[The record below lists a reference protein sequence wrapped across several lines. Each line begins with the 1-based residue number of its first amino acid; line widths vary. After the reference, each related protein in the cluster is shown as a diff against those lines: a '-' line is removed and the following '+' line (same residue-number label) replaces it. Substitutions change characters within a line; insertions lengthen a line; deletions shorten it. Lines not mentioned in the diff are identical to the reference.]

1 MSDTLMSD
9 NPNTSITTLPVLPVK
24 RSVLFPGVRVPLT
37 VGRDRSVAAVE
48 FALKTEDKTI
58 LVVAQRDPEVEQP
71 KLEDLYQIGTKA
83 VIKQVGRTADG
94 QLHALVQGVERLVLL
109 KLEDSTPFLK
119 VRSRQLPAPSN
130 SGAEIDA
137 LHRAIL
143 DLVDQLP
150 TLIQS
155 PGIAEVAEAL
165 RAERDPV
172 AFGYR
177 VAALL
182 NLTVEGEQA
191 LLEAPTG
198 AELLRRIYTAL
209 SNEVQV
215 LQLRNKI
222 ASEAQAEMGKSQR
235 EYFLRQQLKAIQQEL
250 GEGEDAE
257 GATGELQK
265 RIEEADLPEQV
276 RQDAERELAR
286 LTKIPAASPEH
297 QVIRSYLEL
306 ILELPW
312 NKVSPDSVDLARVRQ
327 VLDEDHYGI
336 QDVKERIV
344 EHLAVLKLNPTAKAP
359 ILCLVGP
366 PGVGKTSLGQSIAR
380 ALGRRFERISLGG
393 LHDEAELRGHRRTY
407 VGAMPGR
414 IIQAIRRAGVKNPV
428 LMLDEVDKM
437 GRDFRGDPAAALL
450 EVLDPAQNHTFTDHY
465 LDLAFDLSK
474 VFFIT
479 TANTLDPVSEPLLDR
494 MEVIRLPGYSEQEKL
509 EIAKRYLW
517 PRRLNEAGL
526 SADHIQLPDDMIS
539 EIICRYTREA
549 GVRQLEQMLGRLTR
563 KVALKLAESPPT
575 ATGGVGRGVQ
585 QDGAPS
591 RDGGV
596 GRGVQQDGAPSRDD
610 GSQASEAPDAIV
622 IGREQLDEWL
632 GTERFMP
639 EEARKQLPPGVAT
652 GLAWTATGGD
662 VLYVETTLLPGS
674 HDLTLTGQLG
684 EVMQESARA
693 ARSYLWS
700 HAESM
705 GMDISRFKRNG
716 VHLHV
721 PAGAIPKDGPS
732 AGITMATALASAYM
746 NIPVR
751 SDTAMTGEISLSGLV
766 LPVGGIK
773 EKMLAAR
780 RAGIRRVILP
790 KANQKDLKELPE
802 QVRNEMT
809 FVFVETIEEVLSAA
823 FQEKAAAEPHQ
834 TLSALAN

>member
-1 MSDTLMSD
+1 MSNL
-9 NPNTSITTLPVLPVK
+9 SITSLPVLPIK
-24 RSVLFPGVRVPLT
+24 RTVLFPGVMVPLT
-37 VGRDRSVAAVE
+37 VGRGRSIAAVE
-48 FALKTEDKTI
+48 AAMKTEEKTI
-58 LVVAQRDPEVEQP
+58 LVVAQRDAMIEEPT
-71 KLEDLYQIGTKA
+71 LDDLYQIGTKA
-83 VIKQVGRTADG
+83 LIKQLGRTADA
-94 QLHALVQGVERLVLL
+94 QLHALVQGVERAVLL
-109 KLEDSTPFLK
+109 KTEQSTPFLK
-119 VRSRQLPAPSN
+119 VRARHFPGPED
-130 SGAEIDA
+130 SGPEIEA
-137 LHRAIL
+137 LHRAAL

-155 PGIAEVAEAL
+155 TGINEVVEAL
-165 RAERDPV
+165 RAEQNPTTF
-172 AFGYR
+172 AYR

-182 NLTVEGEQA
+182 NLTVQDEQA
-191 LLEAPTG
+191 LLEAPTR
-198 AELLRRIYTAL
+198 AELLRKIYSAL
-209 SNEVQV
+209 AHEMQV

-222 ASEAQAEMGKSQR
+222 TDQAQAEIGKSQR

-250 GEGEDAE
+250 GDGEAE
-257 GATGELQK
+257 GNDTNELKK
-265 RIEEADLPEQV
+265 RIEEAGLPDQV
-276 RQDAERELAR
+276 RKEADRELVR
-286 LTKIPAASPEH
+286 LSKIPPASPEH

-312 NKVSPDSVDLARVRQ
+312 NKVSEDHLDLGRVRQ

-336 QDVKERIV
+336 QDVKQRIV
-344 EHLAVLKLNPTAKAP
+344 EHLAVLKLNPSAKAP

-380 ALGRRFERISLGG
+380 ALGRTFERISLGG
-393 LHDEAELRGHRRTY
+393 VHDEAELRGHRRTY

-414 IIQAIRRAGVKNPV
+414 IIQAVRRAGVKNPV

-465 LDLAFDLSK
+465 LDLPFDLSK

-479 TANTLDPVSEPLLDR
+479 TANTVDPVAEPLLDR

-509 EIAKRYLW
+509 EIARRYLW
-517 PRRLNEAGL
+517 PRRLREAGL
-526 SADHIQLPDDMIS
+526 SAEQVQLSDEVMS
-539 EIICRYTREA
+539 EVICRYTREA

-563 KVALKLAESPPT
+563 KVAVNLAERQPE
-575 ATGGVGRGVQ
+575 TGA
-585 QDGAPS
+585 DPLPIEAAPAEE
-591 RDGGV
+591 RP
-596 GRGVQQDGAPSRDD
+596 A
-610 GSQASEAPDAIV
+610 AIV
-622 IGREQLDEWL
+622 IDRGRLEEWL
-632 GTERFMP
+632 GTERFIP
-639 EEARKQLPPGVAT
+639 EESRKQLPAGVAT

-662 VLYVETTLLPGS
+662 VLYVETTLLPGA

-700 HAESM
+700 HAETM

-716 VHLHV
+716 VHIHV

-732 AGITMATALASAYM
+732 AGVTMATALASAYL
-746 NIPVR
+746 NVPVR
-751 SDTAMTGEISLSGLV
+751 SDTAMTGEISLTGLV

-790 KANQKDLKELPE
+790 KANQKDLKEVPE
-802 QVRNEMT
+802 QVRNEMS
-809 FVFVETIEEVLSAA
+809 FILVEKIEEVLQAA
-823 FQEKAAAEPHQ
+823 FQDEPASVVSPA
-834 TLSALAN
+834 LSALNN